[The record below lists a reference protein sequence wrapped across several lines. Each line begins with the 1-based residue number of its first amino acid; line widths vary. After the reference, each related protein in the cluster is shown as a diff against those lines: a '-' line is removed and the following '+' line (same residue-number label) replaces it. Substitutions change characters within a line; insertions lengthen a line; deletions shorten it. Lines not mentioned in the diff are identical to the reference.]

1 MNIGDR
7 FRNTTGFYQ
16 EWGQPVG
23 FEGVIK
29 AYLPT
34 GILVEFFSVPHKQ
47 IVTFAFTRQAFELVN
62 ERLPGSFQELF
73 L

>member
-7 FRNTTGFYQ
+7 VRNTTGFYQ

-29 AYLPT
+29 AYLHNV
-34 GILVEFFSVPHKQ
+34 ILVEFFSVLHNKT
-47 IVTFAFTRQAFELVN
+47 ITFAFTRESFELVN
-62 ERLPGSFQELF
+62 ERLPGSFQDLF